1 MIQTDEL
8 KKAVDIAVLQCM
20 GLQASETALIVVDPP
35 QRELGQLLA
44 ESSRRCGAET
54 IFIEMN
60 QRGNHGEEPP
70 AAVAAAMLK
79 ADVILLP
86 TSKSLSHTDARRRAT
101 ETGARIASMPMI
113 TAGVMAR
120 TMIADYRVIEER
132 NQRLFKLLEGAQ
144 QARLTGPGGTD
155 LSFSIAGRRFH
166 LDGGLNT
173 KPGDF
178 ANLPAGELYCAP
190 VEGTAEGVLIVDGS
204 MAAIGLLNEPLQLT
218 VQKGLVSDISG
229 GDEAEQLETI
239 IAPCGRDA
247 RNIAELGI
255 GTNDRAIITGNILE
269 DEKVLGTCHVA
280 IGDNST
286 FGGTVS
292 VASHLDGILRNP
304 SLEID
309 GKLVL
314 DKGIPQGWL

>member
-1 MIQTDEL
+1 MIQTYEL
-8 KKAVDIAVLQCM
+8 IKAADIAILQCM
-20 GLQASETALIVVDPP
+20 GLQSDETALVVVDPP
-35 QRELGQLLA
+35 QRELGLLLA
-44 ESSRRCGAET
+44 ESCRNAGAET
-54 IFIEMN
+54 IFIEIN

-70 AAVAAAMLK
+70 PAVAAAMLK

-86 TSKSLSHTDARRRAT
+86 TSKSLSHTEARRRASDA
-101 ETGARIASMPMI
+101 GARIASMPMI
-113 TAGVMAR
+113 TTGVMAR
-120 TMIADYRVIEER
+120 TMVADYQVIEER
-132 NQRLFKLLEGAQ
+132 NQRLFELLAGGQ
-144 QARLTGPGGTD
+144 QARLTSAAGTD
-155 LSFSIAGRRFH
+155 LTFSIAGRPFH

-190 VEGTAEGVLIVDGS
+190 VEGTAEGVIIVDGS

-218 VQKGLVSDISG
+218 VKKGLVTEISG
-229 GDEAEQLETI
+229 GEEAEQLEAI
-239 IAPCGRDA
+239 IAPYGRAA

-269 DEKVLGTCHVA
+269 DEKVLGTCHIA

-304 SLEID
+304 NLEID
-309 GKLVL
+309 GKLL
-314 DKGIPQGWL
+314 LEKGIPQGWL